1 MYLSRKQKGFGWYAK
16 VKSKDMQGKE
26 STAYVQ
32 FAFKKGCEP
41 TPEELNQN
49 GSVECDLLL
58 VESGGKQRR
67 VFPIARTYTNQS
79 GQEVNYVEFMIM
91 DYEFT
96 KGEPIAEQP
105 VQNGLGSNL
114 IDPDDLP
121 FY

>member
-1 MYLSRKQKGFGWYAK
+1 MYISRKQKGFGWYAK

-32 FAFKKGCEP
+32 FVFKKGCEP
-41 TPEELNQN
+41 TPEELNEH
-49 GSVECDLLL
+49 GSVEADLIL
-58 VESGGKQRR
+58 VEKGGKQRR
-67 VFPIARTYTNQS
+67 VFPIAKTYTNQK
-79 GQEVNYVEFMIM
+79 GEEVTYTEFMIM
-91 DYEFT
+91 DYEFA

-105 VQNGLGSNL
+105 VQNGLGSDL